1 MSAPVLQTIEPT
13 AQHVGGISIRRYL
26 PSRTRQMVGPF
37 IFMDQGGPLEL
48 PDGTGGGVPEH
59 PHAGLSTFTYLM
71 EGSTEHTDS
80 AGNRAVVQRGD
91 VALMTAGSGITHEEM
106 PPGDIDPGQRRRIEF
121 AQMWL
126 ALPDEV
132 EESDPTFQHVR
143 ADQLPTVDVGG
154 GAARIAIGTGWGA
167 TAPTTTHAD
176 TIFVELNVAPGG
188 TVTIEP
194 HWEERALILLAGDA
208 SLNDRPM
215 KPLDLPILDASASVR
230 LSSSGGSRLLLFG
243 GDHFAADRYIA
254 GNFVASSA
262 DRIRQWM
269 TDYSNG
275 NFPRIDRS
283 QGDR

>member
-1 MSAPVLQTIEPT
+1 MSTPVLHTIEPT
-13 AQHVGGISIRRYL
+13 PEHVGAISIRRYL

-71 EGSTEHTDS
+71 EGVIEHTDS

-106 PPGDIDPGQRRRIEF
+106 PPGDSDPAQPRRIDF

-132 EESDPTFQHVR
+132 EESDPMFQHVE
-143 ADQLPTVDVGG
+143 APQLPIVDLPGG
-154 GAARIAIGTGWGA
+154 SARIAIGTGWDA
-167 TAPTTTHAD
+167 TAPTTTHTD
-176 TIFVELNVAPGG
+176 TIFAELNVAPGG
-188 TVTIEP
+188 TITIEP
-194 HWEERALILLAGDA
+194 AWEERALILLDGDA
-208 SLNDRPM
+208 ALGDRPM
-215 KPLDLPILDASASVR
+215 KQFDLPILDTSSSVR
-230 LSSSGGSRLLLFG
+230 LSSSGGARILLFG
-243 GDHFAADRYIA
+243 GDRFASDRYIA
-254 GNFVASSA
+254 GNFVGSSV

-275 NFPRIDRS
+275 DFPRIDRS
-283 QGDR
+283 RRDR